1 MVSSSNASAKR
12 KYRVRNK
19 IRQKAGDRARL
30 SVNRSNKHIS
40 AQIIDLATGRVVASV
55 STTQKNI
62 AEGLKATCNITAAEK
77 VGAEIAKIAL
87 KEKVEHVVF
96 DRGSLLYHGKVKA
109 LAEAARKSGL
119 KF

>member
-1 MVSSSNASAKR
+1 MSSLNTSVKR

-19 IRQKAGDRARL
+19 IRQKAGDRVRL
-30 SVNRSNKHIS
+30 SVNRTNKHIS
-40 AQIIDLATGRVVASV
+40 AQIIDLATGRVIACA
-55 STTQKNI
+55 STTQKNV
-62 AEGLKATCNITAAEK
+62 ADGLKATCNIAAAEK
-77 VGAEIAKIAL
+77 VGTEIAKLAI
-87 KEKVEHVVF
+87 KEKVEYVVF